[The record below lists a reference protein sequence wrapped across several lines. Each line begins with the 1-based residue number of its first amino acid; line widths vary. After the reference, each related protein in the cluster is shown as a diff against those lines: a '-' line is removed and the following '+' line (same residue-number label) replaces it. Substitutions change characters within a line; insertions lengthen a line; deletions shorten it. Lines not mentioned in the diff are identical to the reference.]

1 MFDVWYWAIL
11 ERNKAGRYF
20 AHVPDLPGATAAGGS
35 ERDVLQNIAEISAD
49 HVRDAVESGQP
60 VPVARSVGDI
70 PRDPEVKE
78 YGRAA
83 IPVDVPGRSV
93 KISLSIDEA
102 LLNRVDHAAKQVGMS
117 RSGFFADSVLQKIT
131 QLAPPRAAT
140 GGFAEAGRP
149 FAPHPGAPAE
159 AGLFY
164 LTLVS
169 PDQLVPTP
177 RTGNGRRSSARTGRK
192 SGS

>member
-20 AHVPDLPGATAAGGS
+20 AHVPDLSGATAAGDS
-35 ERDVLQNIAEISAD
+35 ERDVLQNIAEIAAD
-49 HVRDAVESGQP
+49 HVRDTVESGQP

-102 LLNRVDHAAKQVGMS
+102 LLNRADHAAKQVGMS

-131 QLAPPRAAT
+131 QLAKPRAAA
-140 GGFAEAGRP
+140 GGFAEAGRS
-149 FAPHPGAPAE
+149 FAPRPGMPAE

-164 LTLVS
+164 LTPIS
-169 PDQLVPTP
+169 PDQLAPPT
-177 RTGNGRRSSARTGRK
+177 RTGSARRGRK
-192 SGS
+192 SRS